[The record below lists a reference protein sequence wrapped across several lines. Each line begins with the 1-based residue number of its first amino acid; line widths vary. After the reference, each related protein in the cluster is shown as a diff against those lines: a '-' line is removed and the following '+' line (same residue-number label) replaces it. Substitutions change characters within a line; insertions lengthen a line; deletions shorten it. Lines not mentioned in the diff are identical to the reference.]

1 MSDTTENTAAFPSD
15 DVVVNDQASNEVE
28 LSDDSA
34 NESDD
39 LEIQLDEDGNPILEL
54 PVDDG
59 KEEVEFEGKKFKV
72 DKEIK
77 DALLRQADYTKKTQ
91 EVAEQRRQIEE
102 MRNRTLETAEFQQQI
117 LVEVAQVVS
126 IDNQLAQ
133 FNNLDWNRLYSED
146 PTQAVMLDRQMR
158 DLMGHK
164 QNLVNAIT
172 QKEQAQNL
180 KKQQETAK
188 SFQENMAVVQREIKG
203 WSPEL
208 KQQLFKY
215 GLETGYS
222 EAEMNNVKS
231 AAQVKSLH
239 KAYLYDQLVKKQQ
252 ASAKSKPQAQVA
264 PVTRISAQKAGSTKD
279 PDKMT
284 VEEWTK
290 WRSSQVTRKK

>member
-15 DVVVNDQASNEVE
+15 ESVDNSVVLDDADLAESNDGEESE
-28 LSDDSA
+28 L
-34 NESDD
+34 
-39 LEIQLDEDGNPILEL
+39 LLDEDGNPILEL
-54 PVDDG
+54 PIDDE

-146 PTQAVMLDRQMR
+146 PTQAVLLDRQMR

-172 QKEQAQNL
+172 HKEQAQNL
-180 KKQQETAK
+180 KKQQETEKA
-188 SFQENMAVVQREIKG
+188 FQENMAVVQREIKG

-252 ASAKSKPQAQVA
+252 ASAKSKPQPQAA
-264 PVTRISAQKAGSTKD
+264 PVTRISAQKAGANKD

>member
-15 DVVVNDQASNEVE
+15 DVAVNDQTSNEVE

-146 PTQAVMLDRQMR
+146 PTQAVLLDRQMR

-222 EAEMNNVKS
+222 EAEMNNVQS

-252 ASAKSKPQAQVA
+252 ASAKSKPQSQVA

>member
-15 DVVVNDQASNEVE
+15 EPDNNDVVVMEDADLPEGGDDTEEPE
-28 LSDDSA
+28 L
-34 NESDD
+34 
-39 LEIQLDEDGNPILEL
+39 QFDEEGNPILEL
-54 PVDDG
+54 PIDDG

-146 PTQAVMLDRQMR
+146 PVQAVQLDRQMR

-172 QKEQAQNL
+172 HKEQAQNL
-180 KKQQETAK
+180 KKQQETERA
-188 SFQENMAVVQREIKG
+188 FQENMAVVQREIKG

-252 ASAKSKPQAQVA
+252 ASAKSKPQVQVA